1 MNNTSDD
8 QEFAASRIIR
18 RMALVAFLRGVN
30 VGGHRTFRPSV
41 LAHQMKNYG
50 VVNVGAAGTFVV
62 NRSVSPERFR
72 FELLRRLP
80 FEPEIMTCTPREL
93 ITATT
98 YNPFGEKAPRSDVTQ
113 FVSVLAKSPR
123 MFPSIPVPI
132 PQHGKWLLKILARHD
147 RFLFGIYRRE
157 MKAIACIGAIDKL
170 FGTRATTRNWNTIK
184 AILRVLQDGCD
195 EEYRK

>member
-1 MNNTSDD
+1 MT
-8 QEFAASRIIR
+8 EAFAASRIIR

-41 LAHQMKNYG
+41 LANQMKNYG

-62 NRSVSPERFR
+62 SRRVSPARFR
-72 FELLRRLP
+72 SELLRRLP
-80 FEPEIMTCTPREL
+80 FEPEIMMCTPREL

-98 YNPFGEKAPRSDVTQ
+98 YNPFDVGPPRSDVTR
-113 FVSVLAKSPR
+113 FVSILEKSPR
-123 MFPSIPVPI
+123 LFPSIPVRI
-132 PQHGKWLLKILARHD
+132 PPHGKWLLRILARHD

-157 MKAIACIGAIDKL
+157 MKAIACIVAIDKL

-184 AILRVLQDGCD
+184 AILRVLKDGCD
-195 EEYRK
+195 VPYRK